1 MSDRELQHWQNPL
14 VQGIAYQNS
23 PIPSP
28 CSKWLAVV
36 SVVACGL
43 SFTGY
48 LPVVKMPMNYSL
60 DLIVFHKL
68 VHSLLNK
75 VKSIRAEGGTF
86 LSTGNELF
94 LLVLFD

>member
-1 MSDRELQHWQNPL
+1 
-14 VQGIAYQNS
+14 
-23 PIPSP
+23 
-28 CSKWLAVV
+28 
-36 SVVACGL
+36 
-43 SFTGY
+43 
-48 LPVVKMPMNYSL
+48 MNYSL

-75 VKSIRAEGGTF
+75 VKSIRAEGGTL